1 MEEKDLEIT
10 KEELRETYHI
20 QRRIYEME
28 EKFLLK
34 KHLLLATERVL
45 DIRDVKNKIA
55 ESKNKE
61 LKDLI
66 KKQYLRAVTDL
77 MDIVYSILNEPPF
90 CFIFEEDIDLED
102 YIVLEMEDMVLVNG
116 YLRELK
122 PYNSN
127 NIDLDTIFM
136 ALNESIFDY
145 INCLKEESDYSSEFD
160 DDYIQI
166 TEEQGEDDE

>member
-1 MEEKDLEIT
+1 MKENDLEIT

-20 QRRIYEME
+20 QRRIYEIE

-66 KKQYLRAVTDL
+66 MKQYLKAVTDL

-145 INCLKEESDYSSEFD
+145 MNCLKEERDYSSEFD
-160 DDYIQI
+160 DAYIQI
-166 TEEQGEDDE
+166 TEEQEEDDE